1 MNAAEFLK
9 LMDLE
14 RAGPDRWLGH
24 TPDTGWKRVF
34 GGQVVA
40 QALSAAQRTV
50 ADRAAHSL
58 HAYFLLGGDPS
69 LAIEYDV
76 ERIRDGRSFA
86 TRRVTA
92 RQRYEAIFIMSA
104 SFHVDEEGVDHFIPA
119 PTAAPP
125 EEVPDPLETA
135 ALAGEAERERTASF
149 FKRIAP
155 IEFRA
160 LDDPR
165 RLSDG
170 AAGVDAVLHWLRI
183 GVELPDDPAIH
194 RVAVAYLSDLTL
206 FDAALA
212 PHGHSRSGGEFQ
224 LASLDH
230 ALWFHRPARADQW
243 LLYVQ
248 DSPSAQDARGLN
260 RGLFYD
266 RSGRLVAS
274 VAQEGLMRRRRVV
287 DPDVIAAD
295 LPRN

>member
-1 MNAAEFLK
+1 MNSAEFLK

-14 RAGPDRWLGH
+14 PAGEDRWLGH
-24 TPDTGWKRVF
+24 TPDSGWKRVF

-50 ADRAAHSL
+50 VDRAAHSL

-69 LAIEYDV
+69 VVIEYDV
-76 ERIRDGRSFA
+76 ERIREGRSFA

-92 RQRYEAIFIMSA
+92 RQHGKAIFIMSA
-104 SFHVDEEGVDHFIPA
+104 SFHSDEEGLDHFIAPPPA
-119 PTAAPP
+119 AAPD
-125 EEVPDPLETA
+125 EVLDPLETA
-135 ALAGEAERERTASF
+135 ALAGEAERQRVASF
-149 FKRIAP
+149 LKRIAP

-160 LDDPR
+160 LEDPPRSAENAGAKGDDT
-165 RLSDG
+165 
-170 AAGVDAVLHWLRI
+170 VLHWLRI

-194 RVAVAYLSDLTL
+194 RVAIAYLSDLTL

-212 PHGHSRSGGEFQ
+212 PHGHSLGGGKFQ

-248 DSPSAQDARGLN
+248 DSPSAQSARGLT

-274 VAQEGLMRRRRVV
+274 VAQEGLMRRRRG
-287 DPDVIAAD
+287 IAPA
-295 LPRN
+295 

>member
-14 RAGPDRWLGH
+14 RAGPDRWLGR

-76 ERIRDGRSFA
+76 ERIREGRSFT

-92 RQRYEAIFIMSA
+92 RQRDEAIFIMSA
-104 SFHVDEEGVDHFIPA
+104 SFHVDEEGLDHFIP
-119 PTAAPP
+119 T
-125 EEVPDPLETA
+125 
-135 ALAGEAERERTASF
+135 
-149 FKRIAP
+149 
-155 IEFRA
+155 
-160 LDDPR
+160 PR
-165 RLSDG
+165 RRRQKRSSIRWRWRRSRARRSASAWRIFSSASRRSSSVRWTSPAPRRQRRG
-170 AAGVDAVLHWLRI
+170 QGVDTVLHWLRI

-212 PHGHSRSGGEFQ
+212 PHGHSRGGGEFQ

-248 DSPSAQDARGLN
+248 DSPSAQGARGLN

-274 VAQEGLMRRRRVV
+274 VAQEGLMRRRRE
-287 DPDVIAAD
+287 IEQ
-295 LPRN
+295 R

>member
-14 RAGPDRWLGH
+14 PAGADRWLGH
-24 TPDTGWKRVF
+24 TPDTGWTRVF

-69 LAIEYDV
+69 LAIQYDV
-76 ERIRDGRSFA
+76 RAHPRGAQLHDAAGHCAPARRSDLHHVGLFPHRGRRPRSLFP
-86 TRRVTA
+86 T
-92 RQRYEAIFIMSA
+92 
-104 SFHVDEEGVDHFIPA
+104 

-125 EEVPDPLETA
+125 DEVLDPLEIA
-135 ALAGEAERERTASF
+135 ALAGEAERQRVANF

-160 LDDPR
+160 LDEPPR
-165 RLSDG
+165 RANNGG
-170 AAGVDAVLHWLRI
+170 AKDVDAVLHWLRI

-194 RVAVAYLSDLTL
+194 RRSGRLPFRPDAVRCGVGASWA
-206 FDAALA
+206 FA
-212 PHGHSRSGGEFQ
+212 GGGEFQ

-248 DSPSAQDARGLN
+248 DSPSAQSARGLT

-274 VAQEGLMRRRRVV
+274 VAQEGLMRRRRE
-287 DPDVIAAD
+287 
-295 LPRN
+295 N

>member
-1 MNAAEFLK
+1 MDRKLEPMNAAEFLK

-14 RAGPDRWLGH
+14 GAGPDRWLGH
-24 TPDTGWKRVF
+24 TPDTGWTRVF

-69 LAIEYDV
+69 LAIEYNV
-76 ERIRDGRSFA
+76 ERIREGRSFT

-92 RQRYEAIFIMSA
+92 RQRGQAIFIMSA
-104 SFHVDEEGVDHFIPA
+104 SFHIDEEGLDHFIPA
-119 PTAAPP
+119 PTATPP
-125 EEVPDPLETA
+125 EELPDPLERA
-135 ALAGEAERERTASF
+135 ALAGEAERECVANL
-149 FKRIAP
+149 FKSIAP

-165 RLSDG
+165 RPSSGG
-170 AAGVDAVLHWLRI
+170 AKGDDTVLHWLRI

-194 RVAVAYLSDLTL
+194 RIAIAYLSDLTL

-212 PHGHSRSGGEFQ
+212 PHGYSRGGGEYQ

-243 LLYVQ
+243 LLYVL
-248 DSPSAQDARGLN
+248 DSPSAQGARGLN

-274 VAQEGLMRRRRVV
+274 VAQEGLMRRRRG
-287 DPDVIAAD
+287 IEQT
-295 LPRN
+295 